1 MSAKPLVSI
10 LLPTHNRAEVI
21 GFSIQSIRAQ
31 SEANFELLVV
41 GDGCTDAT
49 DAVVRQHARQD
60 NRVFWLPFDKAYG
73 SGYAHRN
80 AVLKEARGRYIAFAA
95 HDDIWLPDHLDLLLQ
110 ELRSEPRPR
119 LVYSR
124 PIWIHPDGTLVPS
137 VCNTDIPAIQEELLD
152 DHTEIPSICVMISA
166 EDLKTVGY
174 WDSMVQQKKE
184 ERSPD
189 CNLWKRILALD
200 KSPSIRFIST
210 PTTLHF
216 SSRWRSDGAE
226 THPESADLNAFYKL
240 IKKEGWHE
248 SLSFSGKGSIHQ
260 QVWRASRNEEWI
272 VQLRRQVVMLIDS
285 RARIVTP
292 LVDAYKSL
300 KKEAKQTAEQ
310 TREELKKLQNEI
322 ASLKRQNKSLQ
333 AELSTITNAA
343 VYKMV
348 SGFIRKTSPA
358 SEGQSRP

>member
-31 SEANFELLVV
+31 TEANFELLVV

-60 NRVFWLPFDKAYG
+60 NRIFWLPFNKAYG

-110 ELRSEPRPR
+110 ELRAEPRPR
-119 LVYSR
+119 MVYSR

-137 VCNTDIPAIQEELLD
+137 VCNTDIMAIQEELLD
-152 DHTEIPSICVMISA
+152 DHTEIPSICVIISA
-166 EDLKTVGY
+166 DDLKTVGY
-174 WDSMVQQKKE
+174 WDAMIQQKKE
-184 ERSPD
+184 EQSPD

-200 KSPSIRFIST
+200 KSPRIRFIST

-226 THPESADLNAFYKL
+226 THPEIADLYAFYKL

-260 QVWRASRNEEWI
+260 QVWRASRNPEWI
-272 VQLRRQVVMLIDS
+272 AQLRRQMVMLIDS

-292 LVDAYKSL
+292 LVEAYKSL
-300 KKEAKQTAEQ
+300 KKEARQSAEQ
-310 TREELKKLQNEI
+310 AREELRELQNEI
-322 ASLKRQNKSLQ
+322 VSLKRQNKSLQ